1 MPYIGNTIR
10 AADDYRLIDD
20 ISSSFNGSTTS
31 FALQVAG
38 SSPVPFPKSPQQVL
52 ISVNGVIQEPDPTG
66 SSGFNLVGTNIVFSS
81 APTNGHA
88 FFGIIY
94 ATADYLNAGGNFPSG
109 SLGAPSFTFIGDENT
124 GLYRKSGGSV
134 GFVSDATEIANF
146 DSNGI
151 TISSG
156 NLILGDSS
164 GASSDRIVLGAGS
177 DLSILHDGSN
187 SFIDNN
193 TNDLVIR
200 CDGDD
205 LKLLAEDDIVLR
217 DNDDSTN
224 FIQCINGGSVELYH
238 NGSKKAE
245 TVSGGF
251 TVTGV
256 CTATSFAGDGS
267 SLSGINTDL
276 VSDTSPQLGGDLDTN
291 SNDINFVTNDKAQF
305 GNSQQLKIY
314 YDGSNSIVTAGG
326 AGDLQLISTFDDVEI
341 RAADNVFIRPK
352 AGEDGIKVLADA
364 AVELYHNNTKKFET
378 KASGATLT
386 GENLTITS
394 TADVDLVLS
403 ADTDNVDESHV
414 PTITFQSDGSTTKF
428 KLGVE
433 GAAGDTFTGSETNT
447 PYILGVLNN
456 TNLQVATN
464 STARWHWTSSGH
476 FYPSA
481 NDSYDIGSS
490 NLRVRNI
497 YTGDLHMSNEGSS
510 NDVDSTWG
518 DYTIQE
524 GFEDLYLINNRT
536 GKKFKF
542 NLTEVS

>member
-1 MPYIGNTIR
+1 MGASGDLQIYHDGTYNRI
-10 AADDYRLIDD
+10 AADAQIFLQNKAANETYIAAYE
-20 ISSSFNGSTTS
+20 NG
-31 FALQVAG
+31 A
-38 SSPVPFPKSPQQVL
+38 
-52 ISVNGVIQEPDPTG
+52 
-66 SSGFNLVGTNIVFSS
+66 
-81 APTNGHA
+81 
-88 FFGIIY
+88 
-94 ATADYLNAGGNFPSG
+94 
-109 SLGAPSFTFIGDENT
+109 
-124 GLYRKSGGSV
+124 
-134 GFVSDATEIANF
+134 
-146 DSNGI
+146 
-151 TISSG
+151 
-156 NLILGDSS
+156 
-164 GASSDRIVLGAGS
+164 
-177 DLSILHDGSN
+177 
-187 SFIDNN
+187 
-193 TNDLVIR
+193 
-200 CDGDD
+200 
-205 LKLLAEDDIVLR
+205 
-217 DNDDSTN
+217 
-224 FIQCINGGSVELYH
+224 VELYH
-238 NGSKKAE
+238 NNNKKLE
-245 TVSGGF
+245 TTSGGGELTGTWLPAADATGNF
-251 TVTGV
+251 GSTSKRWGTVY
-256 CTATSFAGDGS
+256 ATSFSGS
-267 SLSGINTDL
+267 GANLTGINTDL